1 MTVKLLIMWN
11 MGTCTSNLV
20 FGMVVRQQEFVAWVD
35 VPFVQLVSLLAQLG
49 RLTGEKHSGGFE
61 LLGDV

>member
-1 MTVKLLIMWN
+1 
-11 MGTCTSNLV
+11 
-20 FGMVVRQQEFVAWVD
+20 MVVRQQEFVAWVD